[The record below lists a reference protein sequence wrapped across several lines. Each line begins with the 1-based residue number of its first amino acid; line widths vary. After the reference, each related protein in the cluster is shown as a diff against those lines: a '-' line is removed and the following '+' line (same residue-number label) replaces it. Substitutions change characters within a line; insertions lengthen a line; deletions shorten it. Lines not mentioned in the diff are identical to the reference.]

1 MNTMK
6 GNTKPANKLDVG
18 NDIPQFRVRTNLIA
32 GESVDACM
40 KNLEYWR
47 KQYYDKA
54 RKQLGK

>member
-1 MNTMK
+1 MNTVK
-6 GNTKPANKLDVG
+6 ENTRSDKKLVIGD
-18 NDIPQFRVRTNLIA
+18 NAPQFHVRTDLIA

-40 KNLEYWR
+40 KNLDYWR